1 MFNTLWRT
9 HDYSMSRGIGEIDWV
24 QELIPDW
31 MALLIGLLTQLG
43 DAWFLVLVLAVLYWS
58 RPALQD
64 GVLLVMGMYVAGR
77 SFYRYLK
84 FVFELPRPDDPLLD
98 PELVPWFVRP
108 LYEATAF
115 ASGYGF
121 PSGHAISATIVY
133 FGLATVLTAG
143 TRRLRYVTAAVL
155 VAVVGFTRI
164 ALGVHYL
171 VDIVV
176 GVALGGVFVFVTFRS
191 VQFVSRDRVTVV
203 LVIAIVTA
211 GLYVFESRADL
222 EAVLALGIALG
233 LFGGWQLVVLARE
246 VLART
251 RPSQTA
257 RPIAVRGGLAA
268 LSFAPLVAALEFV
281 PLLAGEPFPLGA
293 IAGIGAALA
302 VVLPIARYSPHVAA
316 VLAGLSFW
324 LRAALATLRSI
335 LRRTAGRLRSR

>member
-1 MFNTLWRT
+1 
-9 HDYSMSRGIGEIDWV
+9 MSRGIGEI
-24 QELIPDW
+24 EFAAGLPDAVAFVA
-31 MALLIGLLTQLG
+31 ALLTALG
-43 DAWFLVLVLAVLYWS
+43 DVWFVFALLGTLYWFGSSLPGPVALSRRHAAFVIALAFGGLAVVTTLKE
-58 RPALQD
+58 
-64 GVLLVMGMYVAGR
+64 LLR
-77 SFYRYLK
+77 
-84 FVFELPRPDDPLLD
+84 LPRPPGAADPAGAGSVPETLL
-98 PELVPWFVRP
+98 P
-108 LYEATAF
+108 LYAEVGS
-115 ASGYGF
+115 ASGFGF
-121 PSGHAISATIVY
+121 PSGHAISAVVAY
-133 FGLATVLTAG
+133 GGLALLIG
-143 TRRLRYVTAAVL
+143 GRRSNAAAVAL
-155 VAVVGFTRI
+155 CVAIPLSRI